1 MMRPFGLLALLLGTV
16 TTVGTTAPRP
26 LRMGFYY
33 TDLSSGQRNGALLAR
48 VDEIAPLVWRRF
60 TGNPTGIAPGVVL
73 GHDQGSGGGWDA
85 GGQEGTTCLQVRK
98 TIYCYTTGDRLGWS
112 KAHQAGHGH
121 AIGLVTSVDGGVN
134 FTHWSNNSN
143 AQCTAARTPFECCTG
158 ARAGTCN
165 AHRNPLI
172 VANTS
177 SPLSW
182 NAGGGSCDITRK
194 HGCVGTPYVIYD
206 PDDPDP
212 ARRFKM
218 WYAGSSNRGTTGMV
232 KSVTQV
238 AFAASPDGV
247 AWTAVNGGEPVFSMQ
262 GQRKVFPSG
271 GNAYMVVK
279 KYDGVYYMW
288 FAPLDDKVSHPA
300 AGYPPSSVS

>member
-1 MMRPFGLLALLLGTV
+1 MQR
-16 TTVGTTAPRP
+16 R
-26 LRMGFYY
+26 LR
-33 TDLSSGQRNGALLAR
+33 
-48 VDEIAPLVWRRF
+48 APLTSLAGVTRSRTYGKLVDAYGDVYQNDGVHSSRHALVLKKWHRAIRAAYGG
-60 TGNPTGIAPGVVL
+60 TGVVMEDTRH
-73 GHDQGSGGGWDA
+73 G
-85 GGQEGTTCLQVRK
+85 V
-98 TIYCYTTGDRLGWS
+98 YCP
-112 KAHQAGHGH
+112 
-121 AIGLVTSVDGGVN
+121 SV
-134 FTHWSNNSN
+134 
-143 AQCTAARTPFECCTG
+143 QP
-158 ARAGTCN
+158 
-165 AHRNPLI
+165 
-172 VANTS
+172 
-177 SPLSW
+177 
-182 NAGGGSCDITRK
+182 DITRK